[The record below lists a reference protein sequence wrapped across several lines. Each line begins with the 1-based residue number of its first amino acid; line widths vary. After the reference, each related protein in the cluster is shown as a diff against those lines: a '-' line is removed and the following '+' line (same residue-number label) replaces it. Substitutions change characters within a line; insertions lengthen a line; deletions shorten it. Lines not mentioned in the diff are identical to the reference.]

1 MQQIKHAVIRLAF
14 DRKGVTAIEY
24 GLIAG
29 AIAVAI
35 IGAVVLIGTDIT
47 NMFQAAGD
55 ELKTVSGAAK

>member
-1 MQQIKHAVIRLAF
+1 MQKINRFAVRLAF

-55 ELKTVSGAAK
+55 QLKTVSGAAK